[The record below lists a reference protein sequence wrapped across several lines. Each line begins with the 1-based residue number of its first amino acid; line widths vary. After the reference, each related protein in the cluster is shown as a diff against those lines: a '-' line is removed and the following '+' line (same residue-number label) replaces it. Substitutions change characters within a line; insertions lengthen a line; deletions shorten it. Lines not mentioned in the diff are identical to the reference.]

1 MAKAAKKK
9 NAQQKPAVKVNQPT
23 LVKGQFGEV
32 VKVKLNPPR
41 LPKKKAAK
49 KNK

>member
-1 MAKAAKKK
+1 MAKATKKK
-9 NAQQKPAVKVNQPT
+9 NAKQKPVVKVDQPT

-49 KNK
+49 KKK

>member
-1 MAKAAKKK
+1 MAKATKKK
-9 NAQQKPAVKVNQPT
+9 NATQKPVVKIDQPT
-23 LVKGQFGEV
+23 LAKGQFGEV

-49 KNK
+49 KKK